1 MFSSEINGYNRKEV
15 NNKIND
21 MLKEM
26 AALKQRLKEK
36 DKLNLGLAN
45 ALEKSK
51 AIEATSKNLFELKLQ
66 KISYVYK
73 NLEKNVNNLFRAYPE
88 LVEYDNI
95 YSAFQSFSAVIV
107 NSLTKPDYAKKTINE
122 AVNTENDTI
131 RLLLN
136 KMSAYSQNSQPVQV
150 DINKISIK
158 RNPTRDQKPLYSQNK
173 TKHIQKPQKKTLVV
187 ATYPQPN
194 ESGFDF
200 KEAINPKD
208 DLYEIMKAFN
218 LDD

>member
-88 LVEYDNI
+88 LVDYDNI
-95 YSAFQSFSAVIV
+95 YAAFQSFSAVIV

>member
-1 MFSSEINGYNRKEV
+1 MAV
-15 NNKIND
+15 
-21 MLKEM
+21 LKRSLE
-26 AALKQRLKEK
+26 EK

>member
-1 MFSSEINGYNRKEV
+1 MFSNEINGYNKKEV
-15 NNKIND
+15 NKKIND

-26 AALKQRLKEK
+26 ANIKQKLHEK

-51 AIEATSKNLFELKLQ
+51 EIEASAKNLFELKLQ

-73 NLEKNVNNLFRAYPE
+73 NLEKTLQNLFRSYPQIAE
-88 LVEYDNI
+88 LSDIKTALDDFATV
-95 YSAFQSFSAVIV
+95 VI
-107 NSLTKPDYAKKTINE
+107 NSVVKKDYAKKTINE

-136 KMSAYSQNSQPVQV
+136 KMSAYSQPPTQQPQQESHKV
-150 DINKISIK
+150 SIK
-158 RNPTRDQKPLYSQNK
+158 RVPPT
-173 TKHIQKPQKKTLVV
+173 KPQHDINRKQTLNNL
-187 ATYPQPN
+187 YPTPN
-194 ESGFDF
+194 ESGFDL

-218 LDD
+218 LDE

>member
-1 MFSSEINGYNRKEV
+1 MFSNEINGYNKKEV
-15 NNKIND
+15 NKKIND

-26 AALKQRLKEK
+26 ANIKQKLHEK

-51 AIEATSKNLFELKLQ
+51 EIEASAKNLFELKLQ

-73 NLEKNVNNLFRAYPE
+73 NLEKTLQNLFRSYHQIAE
-88 LVEYDNI
+88 LSDIKTALDDFATV
-95 YSAFQSFSAVIV
+95 VI
-107 NSLTKPDYAKKTINE
+107 NSVVKKDYAKKTINE

-136 KMSAYSQNSQPVQV
+136 KMSAYSQPPTQQPQQESHKV
-150 DINKISIK
+150 SIK
-158 RNPTRDQKPLYSQNK
+158 RVPPT
-173 TKHIQKPQKKTLVV
+173 KPQHNINRKQTLNNL
-187 ATYPQPN
+187 YPTPN
-194 ESGFDF
+194 ESGFDL

-218 LDD
+218 LDE